1 MVRVLVKTIEGPEL
15 DTSFEDEVS
24 PVTRGV
30 IVKDGEGCVSE
41 AETLDVK

>member
-30 IVKDGEGCVSE
+30 IAKDGEGCVSE